1 MADPKERPSKVRKL
15 DASHELD
22 LSLVS
27 DLKPKSIPNIE
38 NQNSLENFAH
48 TQKND
53 DIVAMTEETSGSQAP
68 AMSKN
73 QLKKQKRREQ
83 WELGRADRA
92 SRRRDKIKEKKLR
105 KAEERAELADKITR
119 GELPAPTA
127 EDRIRSTRPVQ
138 VPVGL
143 VLDVDFNELM
153 TEKEIISLGAQLTRS
168 YSLNRSAPYKTH
180 LAISSWGGALKTR
193 FENVLSNTHLGW
205 SGVLFFENEDFVA
218 AGEALHKVMMAPGG
232 GKVISALVRDE
243 KTMSG
248 QVEVTATSGL
258 PYPENPTDHSV
269 STHIHETQ
277 DNSLQDKVI
286 ESRKG
291 SSSTATPSV
300 SITTPSLIYLTS
312 DSPNTLQYLEPNTT
326 YIIGGIVDKNRHKGL
341 CYKRACERGIP
352 TAKLPIG
359 DYMKMQSRT
368 VLTVNH
374 VVEIM
379 LKWIATNNWGESL
392 TSVIPKRK
400 QAVLRTKECNQ
411 GDPTACKTD
420 LNSKHNDKKDTNENA
435 S

>member
-1 MADPKERPSKVRKL
+1 MADSKERPSKVRKL
-15 DASHELD
+15 DTSHELD

-27 DLKPKSIPNIE
+27 DLKTKSMPNTE
-38 NQNSLENFAH
+38 NQNSSENFGH
-48 TQKND
+48 TQEND
-53 DIVAMTEETSGSQAP
+53 DIAATIEETSGSQAP

-73 QLKKQKRREQ
+73 QLKKQRRREQ

-127 EDRIRSTRPVQ
+127 ENRIRSARPVQ
-138 VPVGL
+138 VPIGL

-153 TEKEIISLGAQLTRS
+153 TEKEIISLGAQLTRC

-193 FENVLSNTHLGW
+193 FENILANTHLGW
-205 SGVLFFENEDFVA
+205 NGVFFFENEDFVA
-218 AGEALHKVMMAPGG
+218 AGETLHKVMMAPGG
-232 GKVISALVRDE
+232 GKVISTLVRDE

-248 QVEVTATSGL
+248 QTEMVATTGL
-258 PYPENPTDHSV
+258 PFPENPTDHSV
-269 STHIHETQ
+269 STQVHETQ
-277 DNSLQDKVI
+277 DYSFQDKII
-286 ESRKG
+286 ESKKG
-291 SSSTATPSV
+291 SSSAATTPA

-312 DSPNTLQYLEPNTT
+312 DSPNTLQYLKPNTT

-400 QAVLRTKECNQ
+400 QAVLRTRECNQ
-411 GDPTACKTD
+411 GDSTACKNEQ
-420 LNSKHNDKKDTNENA
+420 NSKQNDKKDINETV